1 MFIQKIPSLGAGVG
15 WKWSL
20 GAGWG
25 LMCVR
30 MVRAVF
36 LGGHKWLL
44 DPHWSA
50 AKLLVVL
57 PGWGWD
63 GYNILPWEK
72 IWETFPMAPVT
83 ALECRCPTQ
92 TLPLMLSTS
101 RRLHPLFCSV
111 GFWIIAQLWIVS
123 DFSRERDVYFRICWG
138 ATSSWLF
145 QEWKPKIKPLC
156 FYFSFENQC
165 VLNVLWIIFKQLK
178 KNKCVWQMSHLS
190 INLSTGQSSKQ

>member
-63 GYNILPWEK
+63 RYNTLPWEK
-72 IWETFPMAPVT
+72 NLGNLSNGSCHSLGVQVSHTDFAFDAFNIQEIAP
-83 ALECRCPTQ
+83 
-92 TLPLMLSTS
+92 TLLQCCFLNYC
-101 RRLHPLFCSV
+101 F
-111 GFWIIAQLWIVS
+111 WIVS
-123 DFSRERDVYFRICWG
+123 DFSRERDVYSKICWG

-145 QEWKPKIKPLC
+145 QEWKPKFKPLH

-165 VLNVLWIIFKQLK
+165 LLNVLWIIFKQLK